1 MSIKTANMQNMK
13 ELLNASTTSL
23 LDVRSPMEFAMEHI
37 PGAKNIP
44 INELSF
50 RLDEIK
56 ELPKPIIVYCLSG
69 GRSSMAVGI
78 LQEAGFTDV
87 FNGGGISNMKQIL
100 YN

>member
-1 MSIKTANMQNMK
+1 MQNMK
-13 ELLNASTTSL
+13 ELLIASTTSV

-44 INELSF
+44 VNELSF

-56 ELPKPIIVYCLSG
+56 ELPKPIVVYCLSG

-87 FNGGGISNMKQIL
+87 FNGGGIATMKQFL

>member
-1 MSIKTANMQNMK
+1 MQNMK
-13 ELLNASTTSL
+13 EILNASTTSV

-44 INELSF
+44 LNELSF
-50 RLDEIK
+50 RLEEIK
-56 ELPKPIIVYCLSG
+56 ELTKPIVVYCLSG

-78 LQEAGFTDV
+78 LQQAGFTDV

>member
-13 ELLNASTTSL
+13 ELLNASTTSV